1 MEYVG
6 AGVDYRALLNMQLV
20 PIRLA
25 LVLALTVF
33 TKSRIK
39 KELNNGKVWA
49 AITDHNGKFRVGDTF
64 SVDQQSGFVSIPVGA
79 LSATLRRP
87 ECQR

>member
-1 MEYVG
+1 MNW
-6 AGVDYRALLNMQLV
+6 R
-20 PIRLA
+20 

-39 KELNNGKVWA
+39 KSNVNNGKVWA

-64 SVDQQSGFVSIPVGA
+64 SVDQQSGFVSIPAGA
-79 LSATLRRP
+79 LSVLPVGRP
-87 ECQR
+87 QCQRQENQVCYY